1 MKKPLPRRFLAVV
14 RPWALSRCG
23 AKDVWTVTGVHMQ
36 LVVGGLVT
44 QVLLLLLTLT
54 QFTVHPTPR
63 RVGRGGDVVDM
74 IGRYMRAGDLGSLGV
89 GVRGDTVVV

>member
-1 MKKPLPRRFLAVV
+1 MKKRLPRRFLAVV
-14 RPWALSRCG
+14 RPWALSRRG
-23 AKDVWTVTGVHMQ
+23 AKDVWTITGVNMQ

-89 GVRGDTVVV
+89 GVRSDTVVV